1 MEKRLDIRGEVC
13 PTIFVKVKAEM
24 ERLRKGEELEVILN
38 ERDLKD
44 VMSTLKIEGY
54 QVPHV
59 SQEGEDYRV
68 TVTK

>member
-13 PTIFVKVKAEM
+13 PGLFVKVKAEM
-24 ERLRKGEELEVILN
+24 ERLRKGEKLEVILK

-54 QVPHV
+54 QVAHV
-59 SQEGEDYRV
+59 SQEGEAYCL
-68 TVTK
+68 TITK

>member
-13 PTIFVKVKAEM
+13 PGLFVKVRAEM
-24 ERLRKGEELEVILN
+24 ERLRKGEKLEVILK

>member
-13 PTIFVKVKAEM
+13 PTLFVKVKAEM
-24 ERLRKGEELEVILN
+24 ERLRKGEKLEVVLK

-44 VMSTLKIEGY
+44 VMSALKIEGY
-54 QVPHV
+54 QVLHV
-59 SQEGEDYRV
+59 SQEGDAYRV